1 MSADHD
7 EAPAFSPGAADL
19 LRTLVERGLA
29 PDAIKPAASL
39 VVCLDMGVR
48 PRASASSSASATATT
63 TASAIE
69 TDHGA
74 DELARLLDEATEL

>member
-48 PRASASSSASATATT
+48 PRASASSSASADEPDDTAP
-63 TASAIE
+63 
-69 TDHGA
+69 
-74 DELARLLDEATEL
+74 ELLSMLDEATEL